1 MEYLLPL
8 TRPSLPQD
16 SLLQSSSESLHPPA
30 DAAWG
35 DRRAGARS
43 ASSWFSRR
51 GLPNNIDVDD
61 DDESDTW
68 CCCEPLNNTERILG
82 WLTCFLG
89 GLILSAVSMGSFNDM
104 LLGKNNKFAVT
115 YTIGNIIGLAGT
127 AFLVGALVW
136 RTIMLVRRSTAHI
149 GYGGGQLAAGL
160 VNVEDYHS
168 KSEYVRIFF

>member
-89 GLILSAVSMGSFNDM
+89 GLILSAVSMGEPCRIVAPYS
-104 LLGKNNKFAVT
+104 
-115 YTIGNIIGLAGT
+115 YQI
-127 AFLVGALVW
+127 
-136 RTIMLVRRSTAHI
+136 
-149 GYGGGQLAAGL
+149 
-160 VNVEDYHS
+160 HS
-168 KSEYVRIFF
+168 E